1 MKKVGIIGV
10 GKWGEIILSKL
21 NLISNVEIKLDRSY
35 DKNLVLPYLDWIFV
49 TTSVESHFEIV
60 KHFLELGINVFCEK
74 PIAESHN
81 QALQLYKIAESKQLK
96 LYTSDVENYKNN
108 INIKINK
115 VNNILRYKN
124 SDDKDQIVDRLTY
137 HDFTYLYNYIGK
149 KNIKKINIVEYN
161 LGSLIF
167 EIHFMDQSFNF
178 NYNLNKDKAIHM
190 FNNTNLAALND
201 PLLDML
207 NSVLYKEINFD
218 ENKKISLYSIK
229 MTGLIKKELF
239 DY

>member
-10 GKWGEIILSKL
+10 GKWGRTILSKL
-21 NLISNVEIKLDRSY
+21 DLISNVEIKLDRSY
-35 DKNLVLPYLDWIFV
+35 EKNLVLPYLDWIFV

-74 PIAESHN
+74 PIAENSN
-81 QALQLYKIAESKQLK
+81 QALQLYELAESKQLK

-115 VNNILRYKN
+115 TNNILRYKN
-124 SDDKDQIVDRLTY
+124 SDNKNQIIDRLTY
-137 HDFTYLYNYIGK
+137 HDFTYLYKYIGE
-149 KNIKKINIVEYN
+149 KNIKKINILEYN

-167 EIHFMDQSFNF
+167 EIHFNDQSFNF
-178 NYNLNKDKAIHM
+178 NYNLNKIKAIHM
-190 FNNTNLAALND
+190 FNNTNLVASND
-201 PLLDML
+201 PLFDML
-207 NSVLYKEINFD
+207 NSVLYEEVNFD
-218 ENKKISLYSIK
+218 ENKKVALYSIK
-229 MTGLIKKELF
+229 MTELIKKELF